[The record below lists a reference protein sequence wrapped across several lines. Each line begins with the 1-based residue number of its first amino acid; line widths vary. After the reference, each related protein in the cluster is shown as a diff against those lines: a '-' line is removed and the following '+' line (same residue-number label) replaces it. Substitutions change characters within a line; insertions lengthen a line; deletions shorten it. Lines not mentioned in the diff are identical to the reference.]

1 MDTNK
6 TKTQSSL
13 NISEEVISTIAKNAI
28 KEIEGVYSLS
38 TIPAKFSVLKTT
50 GVAKTIKIELSSE
63 TAQIDIAI
71 VVDMNHKIKDVCERV
86 QTTLKDAIQNMTG
99 IAVSK
104 VNVFVTG
111 VYVPNHEE

>member
-13 NISEEVISTIAKNAI
+13 SISNEVVSSIAQNAI
-28 KEIEGVYSLS
+28 KELEGVFSLS
-38 TIPAKFSVLKTT
+38 TLPVKYNVLSTPSAKSVR
-50 GVAKTIKIELSSE
+50 IEVSSD
-63 TAQIDIAI
+63 TAHIDIAI
-71 VVDMNHKIKDVCERV
+71 VVDMNYKIKDVCEQV
-86 QTTLKDAIQNMTG
+86 QATVKSAVQNMTG

-111 VYVPNHEE
+111 VHVLQEQK

>member
-13 NISEEVISTIAKNAI
+13 NISEEVISTIAKNTI
-28 KEIEGVYSLS
+28 KEIDGVYSLS
-38 TIPAKFSVLKTT
+38 TIPTKFSVLTTT
-50 GVAKTIKIELSSE
+50 GVAKNVKIELSSE

-71 VVDMNHKIKDVCERV
+71 VVDMNHKIKDVCEQV

-111 VYVPNHEE
+111 VHIPANKE